1 METFPN
7 YEGPKITGD
16 LKIIGTP
23 LMAPVRFELV
33 SVSSSSDT
41 GISEPSGGPSKYLLS
56 EDSEAG
62 DSDGTTIPGSFDRE
76 DCVSVSDSD
85 WFSERQRCSD
95 SEFSDDLSTVEY
107 PTQTVPI
114 DETTDITRDSLTLEE
129 SYRSIFQTP
138 DPFELPSSGR
148 PQRQPPAAPPSPCQ
162 SEGTC
167 FSIYMPTDQSGSQ
180 TPVTRM
186 SDPLDG
192 ILQENIVNIQYE
204 PFVPFDNP
212 ARYAM
217 TKPSSSEDESDVD
230 DKSENAEI
238 PPNAVEEVSPRP
250 IESPS
255 HHSLDAAYGDSV
267 ETTEDLENVPEFDIS
282 AVARLVEAMHT
293 PEAPA
298 PPPILC
304 EDKVSKD
311 SSHRRRR
318 KSKQSSSHRHQR
330 TKTT

>member
-7 YEGPKITGD
+7 YLGPKIMGD

-33 SVSSSSDT
+33 SVTSSSDT
-41 GISEPSGGPSKYLLS
+41 GISEPILPRPSKNLLS
-56 EDSEAG
+56 EESEAEH
-62 DSDGTTIPGSFDRE
+62 SDGTTMPGSFDRE

-85 WFSERQRCSD
+85 WFSEHQRCSD

-114 DETTDITRDSLTLEE
+114 DDMTDITRDSLTLEE
-129 SYRSIFQTP
+129 GCRSIFQTP

-148 PQRQPPAAPPSPCQ
+148 HLRQPFAAPPSPCH

-180 TPVTRM
+180 TPDTRM

-192 ILQENIVNIQYE
+192 ILRENIVNIQYE

-212 ARYAM
+212 AARYSM
-217 TKPSSSEDESDVD
+217 TKPSSSDNE
-230 DKSENAEI
+230 SENAENT
-238 PPNAVEEVSPRP
+238 PDTPLSPEASPRL

-282 AVARLVEAMHT
+282 AVARLVEAMQT
-293 PEAPA
+293 PEVPA

-304 EDKVSKD
+304 EDKISKD
-311 SSHRRRR
+311 PSHRRRR